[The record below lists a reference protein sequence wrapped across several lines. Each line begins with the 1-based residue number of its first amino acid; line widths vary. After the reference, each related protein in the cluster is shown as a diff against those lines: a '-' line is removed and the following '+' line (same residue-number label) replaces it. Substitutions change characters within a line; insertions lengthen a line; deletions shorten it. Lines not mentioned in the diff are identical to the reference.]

1 MEQITHDFVDDVRD
15 LLQRE
20 RTGLIQNLLIDLH
33 PVDTAELLEDLS
45 PDERRK
51 VFELI
56 SDELVGAV
64 VREVEQHK
72 RKDLLEQ
79 LPPHRIIPIVSQLN
93 SDDAADVIA
102 ELPTSLAEGVFRLME
117 AEEAVELRKLLEYP
131 DDSAGGIMAT
141 EVMSVRQELTAREAI
156 DEIRRRSAEIGE
168 FYQIYVVDDAGRLA
182 GTIPLHTLV
191 AADPDRKVADVVE
204 RGVMAVRTDTDQE
217 EVAALVSKYDLV
229 SIAVVDAFGRLVGR
243 ITIDDIV
250 DVIEEEATEDIH
262 RMAGTSENE
271 VAEESVVR
279 ISGLRLPWLVVGLGG
294 GLLSAYVISRYEVS
308 FKELLVLSFF
318 VPVIAA
324 MAGNVAVQ
332 SSAIVIRALATGE
345 LEVSEIWKQLLK
357 ELGVALINGAVCG
370 VILFA
375 VTSFWQESY
384 RLGIVVSVSLAAV
397 ILVASTMGATVPFA
411 LKRFNVD
418 PALATG
424 PFVTTSND
432 VIGLYIYL
440 QIATLCL
447 SWLK

>member
-72 RKDLLEQ
+72 RKDLLDQ
-79 LPPHRIIPIVSQLN
+79 LAPHRIIPIVSQLN

-141 EVMSVRQELTAREAI
+141 EVMSIRQELTAREAI

-308 FKELLVLSFF
+308 FKELLVLAFF

-345 LEVSEIWKQLLK
+345 LEVAEIWKQLVK
-357 ELGVALINGAVCG
+357 EVGVALINGAVCG

-375 VTSFWQESY
+375 VTSFWQDSY

-397 ILVASTMGATVPFA
+397 VLVASTMGATVPFA